1 MLTELLLTCARKEMS
16 IKDDRVVKDRGE
28 MASFPLKWKA
38 VAAAGCKAKD
48 MENYKKKNL
57 KTSLVFSC

>member
-1 MLTELLLTCARKEMS
+1 MS

-38 VAAAGCKAKD
+38 VAAAGCKAKN

-57 KTSLVFSC
+57 KTSLVFSR